1 MRILMLTQWFN
12 PEPTFK
18 GLIFARELK
27 RLGHEVEVLTGFP
40 NYPSGKTYSGYKI
53 RLFQQEMIDGIKVLR
68 VALYPSHDNS
78 AIRRIVNYLS
88 FAVTASMIGAFKV
101 TRPDVI
107 YVYHPPATIGLPAL
121 FLHCLYRAP
130 FVYDVEDLWPDTLS
144 ATGMFT
150 SKTGYWLMDKWCA
163 LLYKKAKKV
172 VVLSPGLK
180 GILTERNVPADK
192 IEVIYNWCDEEQVVL
207 ESYNA
212 SLARELGMERRFNVI
227 FAGNIGKAQA
237 LDAVIDAATLVASR
251 NSDIQ
256 FVFVG
261 DGIESDRLRQ
271 RAREAGLS
279 NTIFLG
285 RCPISKISAVLALAD
300 VLLVH
305 LKDAPLFAVTI
316 PSKTQAYLSV
326 GRPILMAVRGDAAE
340 LVTRANAGVA
350 CSPEDPANIAD
361 SIHQMYAMPRSELQ
375 EMGKNGRRFYLNE
388 LCLTVGVQRFEQ
400 LFKSA
405 SESV

>member
-18 GLIFARELK
+18 GLIFAKELK
-27 RLGHEVEVLTGFP
+27 KLGHEVEILTGFP
-40 NYPSGKTYSGYKI
+40 NYPSGRVYSGYKI
-53 RLFQQEMIDGIKVLR
+53 RPFQREMMEGIPVLR

-78 AIRRIVNYLS
+78 AIRRIINYLS
-88 FAVTASMIGAFKV
+88 FAVAASVIGAFKV
-101 TRPDVI
+101 SKPDVI

-130 FVYDVEDLWPDTLS
+130 FVYDIEDLWPDTLT

-150 SKTGYWLMDKWCA
+150 NKTGYWLVDKWCA
-163 LLYKKAKKV
+163 YLYKKASKI

-180 GILTERNVPADK
+180 AILIKRKVPENK
-192 IEVIYNWCDEEQVVL
+192 IEVIYNWCDEERVSL

-212 SLARELGMERRFNVI
+212 DLARELGMEGRFNVV
-227 FAGNIGKAQA
+227 FAGNIGRAQA
-237 LDAVIDAATLVASR
+237 LDAVIDAAALVAKR
-251 NSDIQ
+251 HPDIQ

-261 DGIESDRLRQ
+261 DGIECDRLKQ
-271 RAREAGLS
+271 RARDAKLS
-279 NTIFLG
+279 NVTFLG
-285 RCPISKISAVLALAD
+285 RHPISEISAILALAD

-316 PSKTQAYLSV
+316 PSKTQAYMSV

-340 LVTRANAGVA
+340 LVTRANAGVS
-350 CSPEDPANIAD
+350 CSPEDPDKMAE
-361 SIHQMYAMPRSELQ
+361 SIHQMYTMPRSELR
-375 EMGKNGRRFYLNE
+375 EMGKNGKQFYLNE
-388 LCLTVGVQRFEQ
+388 LCMTVGVRRFEQ
-400 LFKSA
+400 LFKSVSA
-405 SESV
+405 SA